1 MRQHD
6 YPSKHHLQLA
16 RSALWS
22 QQGQR
27 CNPSRD
33 RYFMD
38 GNGVCDWV
46 GSYSSVSIGHWNQ
59 AACMRASEGV

>member
-6 YPSKHHLQLA
+6 NPSKRYLQLA
-16 RSALWS
+16 RPALWS

-27 CNPSRD
+27 RFPLHD

-38 GNGVCDWV
+38 GNGSCDWV
-46 GSYSSVSIGHWNQ
+46 GGYSSVSIEHWNHV
-59 AACMRASEGV
+59 ACMGASEGV